1 LVFAQTFELSSTEL
15 LGAAA
20 SANVNTP
27 ISARDI
33 VEIDPGRVSF
43 MALLPDNPLLL
54 GATDIIVTL
63 PEVEVGIVYQNCALA
78 ATLSATG
85 SGFQWLYEG
94 QAIPNANQG
103 VYFPTQPGLYQV
115 QAIDVKGCTGV
126 SDTFRVYKA
135 NADFSY
141 TVNGLSVTFNNLSDH
156 ATLYQWNF
164 GDGGTSTLPN
174 PIRNYASGG
183 VYTVQLIART
193 PCGPNFA
200 DTIVMQIA
208 LTSSTSDLGHFQN
221 LRFSP
226 NPTTGLLTVSFSTE
240 DAGDLSF
247 ALFNTLGQQLF
258 LEQMGEQSG
267 FVQKNFDLSRFP
279 AGTYVL
285 KIQSGQKTGLVR
297 VLRN

>member
-1 LVFAQTFELSSTEL
+1 
-15 LGAAA
+15 
-20 SANVNTP
+20 
-27 ISARDI
+27 
-33 VEIDPGRVSF
+33 
-43 MALLPDNPLLL
+43 
-54 GATDIIVTL
+54 
-63 PEVEVGIVYQNCALA
+63 
-78 ATLSATG
+78 LSATG
-85 SGFQWLYEG
+85 SSFQWLYEG